1 MNEMRKLMEAI
12 NPLLESSEANVTE
25 RIRAICK
32 ARGLKRKK
40 AGPNTIFLYDAKSD
54 GDIGLE
60 IHYDKKN
67 DPHNFGWADAMIK
80 KSGKMAYMGS
90 GYDGIQDL
98 EDVIK
103 EYFDEDY

>member
-1 MNEMRKLMEAI
+1 METI
-12 NPLLESSEANVTE
+12 KPLLESSEASVTE

-32 ARGLKRKK
+32 ARGLKWKK
-40 AGPNTIFLYDAKSD
+40 VGPNRIFLYDSKAGSN
-54 GDIGLE
+54 IGLE

-90 GYDGIQDL
+90 GYDGIGDL
-98 EDVIK
+98 EDIIN
-103 EYFDEDY
+103 EYFDDEDYEDEDY